1 MDTLELKIPPPI
13 VALVLGVAMWAVSRS
28 MPSVVDGGQLRAW
41 IAIAI
46 ALAGGGISLAG
57 IIAFRRAKTTVNPL
71 RPEQA
76 SSLVT
81 GGIYRVTR
89 NPMYVGLLLAL
100 LGWAI
105 WLLNLW
111 SALGPVAFIAY
122 ITRFQIKAEERAL
135 SSLFG
140 EQYAAYAAKVRR
152 WL

>member
-1 MDTLELKIPPPI
+1 MDTLESKIPPPI

-28 MPSVVDGGQLRAW
+28 TPSVVDGGHVRAW
-41 IAIAI
+41 LAIAI
-46 ALAGGGISLAG
+46 ALAGGGVSLAG
-57 IIAFRRAKTTVNPL
+57 IIAFRRVKTTVNPL

-81 GGIYRVTR
+81 GNIYRVTR
-89 NPMYVGLLLAL
+89 NPMYVGLLLVL

-111 SALGPVAFIAY
+111 SGLGPVAFMAY
-122 ITRFQIKAEERAL
+122 ITRFQIKPEERAL

-140 EQYAAYAAKVRR
+140 EQYAAYTAKVRR